1 MSVTIDNFNTVKDGM
16 SVSDYINFD
25 IRGTKESGLDKS
37 IVNAIRRT
45 IISDIPCVAFRVE
58 RTNND
63 IEFTLNKSSL
73 HNEFILD
80 RIALIPLSID
90 PDTYYKNEYLFKL
103 NVKNDQTKPI
113 NQITSKDFEIYK
125 MKDSIKGRDI
135 DIREE
140 SNYDVLYD
148 TAKDDILKP
157 FEYTYNGTKKREY
170 CIITELRSN
179 NVSGDLYSNEE
190 ISLFGTPSISTA
202 SENAA
207 WMVVSNSTYVFKV
220 DAPRLKSAIAEQR
233 IIHKDFSEDEFMICE
248 SERFYHLDDKMQ
260 PYYYNFSIEKVGF
273 YDCKTIFI
281 KGCEILMKRIREF
294 NNQLDLINT
303 PECRVKIYE
312 SGTIKDGHALTVDQE
327 TDTLGS
333 IIQAHIVKNY
343 IEEDREDSPIMFCGY
358 KRTHPLEEKI
368 MFTIKMKTEDP
379 KIIVVLF
386 KKVCQELEEII
397 GGIVKESQA
406 KLK

>member
-45 IISDIPCVAFRVE
+45 MLSDIPSVAFRVV

-220 DAPRLKSAIAEQR
+220 DDARLKSAIAEQR

-248 SERFYHLDDKMQ
+248 GERFYHLDDKMQ